1 MSPIGLLSLPS
12 NLFGD
17 FSLGRIWGFLHRI
30 DIGNNILV
38 VHKAEATAQGM
49 SNSLGRFPFRQ
60 GMNVGRKINDWP
72 EKTCW
77 VGYGCLLKED
87 GFAVDLVNWTIA

>member
-1 MSPIGLLSLPS
+1 
-12 NLFGD
+12 
-17 FSLGRIWGFLHRI
+17 
-30 DIGNNILV
+30 
-38 VHKAEATAQGM
+38 M